1 VSSNGGGKMRKIF
14 VASVICLTA
23 LAMPAPILVSIARA
37 DILCQVE
44 SFSTL
49 KARPGPDCPE
59 GEKKIDPATLGL
71 VNPAGPASPMGV
83 DGAVG
88 PKGADGAAGPPGP
101 EGAVGPKGAD
111 GAVGPPGPE
120 GLVGPKGADGAAGPT
135 GAEGPVGPKG
145 ADGAVGLQG
154 PEGPVGPKGA
164 DGAVGPPGPE
174 GPVGPKGA
182 DGAVGPPGPEG
193 PMGPKGADGAVG
205 PPGTTG
211 GTAIYACTCFP
222 RGVLLT
228 ADPTSPD
235 STCRRKCP
243 QGAGHCPPVECKL
256 LGHLG
261 P

>member
-1 VSSNGGGKMRKIF
+1 MRKIIF
-14 VASVICLTA
+14 ASVICLSA
-23 LAMPAPILVSIARA
+23 LAMPASNLVSAANA

-44 SFSTL
+44 SFNTL

-71 VNPAGPASPMGV
+71 L
-83 DGAVG
+83 GA
-88 PKGADGAAGPPGP
+88 GAAGSP
-101 EGAVGPKGAD
+101 AVD
-111 GAVGPPGPE
+111 N
-120 GLVGPKGADGAAGPT
+120 AA
-135 GAEGPVGPKG
+135 GPKG

-154 PEGPVGPKGA
+154 PEGPVGPKGADGAAGPAGPEGPAGPKGADGAAGPPGPEGPVGPKGADGAAGPPGPEGPVGAKGA

-182 DGAVGPPGPEG
+182 DGAVGPPGP
-193 PMGPKGADGAVG
+193 
-205 PPGTTG
+205 TG
-211 GTAIYACTCFP
+211 GIAIYACTCSP
-222 RGVLLT
+222 RGVVLT

-243 QGAGHCPPVECKL
+243 QGGHCPPVECKL